1 MQARAAAFVVWEVVA
16 EASATTDADL
26 FRLAVAV
33 DAVLVTLAAWRSATR
48 RLAQVGVRVFWQC
61 TPTLAAT
68 AADVAHSQ
76 SLPVGLCFAM
86 RA

>member
-16 EASATTDADL
+16 EASAASDTYL

-76 SLPVGLCFAM
+76 SLCAPRLA
-86 RA
+86 